1 MQDVV
6 LMEVVHALADLLG
19 EQDHIQFGQVV
30 LLIRDPVEELAPIH
44 AAKAKGGP
52 GLSAP
57 GAKNGPTQE
66 NPRSSGVL
74 RGPVLWPVP
83 SPECCWQTG
92 SHRPKGRPG
101 LSSVLII

>member
-6 LMEVVHALADLLG
+6 LMKVVHTLADLLG

-30 LLIRDPVEELAPIH
+30 LLICDPVEELAPIH
-44 AAKAKGGP
+44 AAKAKGRP

-57 GAKNGPTQE
+57 GAKNRSTQVSLL
-66 NPRSSGVL
+66 SSGVL
-74 RGPVLWPVP
+74 RGPLLWPIP
-83 SPECCWQTG
+83 SPECRWQTRSDG
-92 SHRPKGRPG
+92 PKGRPG